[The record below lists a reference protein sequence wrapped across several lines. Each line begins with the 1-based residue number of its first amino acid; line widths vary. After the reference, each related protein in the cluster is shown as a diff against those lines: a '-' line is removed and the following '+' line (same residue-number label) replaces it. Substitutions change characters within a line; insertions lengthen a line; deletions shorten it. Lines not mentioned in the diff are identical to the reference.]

1 MRENIRK
8 MLEGQEMFVFSIATA
23 LLFVTASL
31 LLATPGELLRGMIT
45 IVLTRD
51 ALVTDY
57 FALAGFG
64 AAFLNA
70 GLVLGLGILL
80 IYRLKLPFT
89 GLTMAVLFINAGFA
103 LFGKNPV
110 NVLPML
116 LGTWLYARFH
126 HAGMNRYIYTALFAS
141 CLAPIVTELVYLLP
155 FSFAV
160 NLGIAVIVGVFSGF
174 VLPPLSVHTA
184 SMHMG
189 YNLFNMGF
197 AAGLFAFVMVC
208 VLQSFGLESGNVFIW
223 SYGRPVWLIAGL
235 YLYFAAALFFGL
247 FLNRGNLRSL
257 LRLMKHPGRA
267 VADFVLMDGAP
278 TTLVNM
284 GIIGILCTTYIL
296 LIGGDLSGP
305 VVGAILT
312 AFGFAAFGV
321 HARNYPPVLLGVFLS
336 TFINHMEPTTPGLQM
351 GAVFAAGL
359 APVAGQ
365 FGIPAGIIA
374 GMLHAAVVVCTS
386 SLYGGLNLYN
396 NGFSTGL
403 VAIVLVP
410 ALESFIKG
418 FQIKNRASSITRS
431 ASRTRISET
440 AKTDARNDSAASAQ
454 K

>member
-1 MRENIRK
+1 MTDNIRK
-8 MLEGQEMFVFSIATA
+8 KLEGRELFVFSIATA
-23 LLFVTASL
+23 AFLF
-31 LLATPGELLRGMIT
+31 LAAIFLAPPGELLHGMVT

-64 AAFLNA
+64 TAFFNA
-70 GLVLGLGILL
+70 GLVLSLAIVL
-80 IYRLKLPFT
+80 IRFQKIPFT

-116 LGTWLYARFH
+116 LGTWLYAKFH
-126 HAGMNRYIYTALFAS
+126 HTAMSRYIYTALFGS
-141 CLAPIVTELVYLLP
+141 CLAPMVTELVYLLP
-155 FSFAV
+155 FSLPV
-160 NLGIAVIVGVFSGF
+160 NLGIALAVGIFSGF

-197 AAGLFAFVMVC
+197 AGGLFAFVMVC
-208 VLQSFGLESGNVFIW
+208 VLQSFGLESNNVFIW
-223 SYGRPVWLIAGL
+223 SYGRPLLLLLCL
-235 YLYFAAALFFGL
+235 YLYFAAALLFGL
-247 FLNRGNLRSL
+247 FLNGNSLRGLSG
-257 LRLMKHPGRA
+257 LMRRPGRA
-267 VADFVLMDGAP
+267 VTDFVLMDGAP

-284 GIIGILCTTYIL
+284 GVIGLLCTTYIL

-305 VVGAILT
+305 VVGAVLT

-321 HARNYPPVLLGVFLS
+321 HAKNYLPVLAGVLLS
-336 TFINHMEPTTPGLQM
+336 TFFTHMLPTTPGIQM
-351 GAVFAAGL
+351 GAIFAVGL
-359 APVAGQ
+359 APIAGQ

-374 GMLHAAVVVCTS
+374 GMLHAAVVVCSS

-418 FQIKNRASSITRS
+418 FMSKK
-431 ASRTRISET
+431 E
-440 AKTDARNDSAASAQ
+440 Q
-454 K
+454 KGKR

>member
-1 MRENIRK
+1 MIEKIRK
-8 MLEGQEMFVFSIATA
+8 KLEGREMFAFSIVTVL
-23 LLFVTASL
+23 LLFTAAL
-31 LLATPGELLRGMIT
+31 LLATPKELARGMAI

-57 FALAGFG
+57 FELAGFG
-64 AAFLNA
+64 AAFFNA
-70 GLVLGLGILL
+70 GLVMGLAILL
-80 IYRLKLPFT
+80 VARQKIPFT

-110 NVLPML
+110 NILPIL
-116 LGTWLYARFH
+116 LGTWLYAKFH
-126 HAGMNRYIYTALFAS
+126 HAGMNRYIYTALFGS
-141 CLAPIVTELVYLLP
+141 CLAPMVTELVYLLP
-155 FSFAV
+155 FSFTV
-160 NLGIAVIVGVFSGF
+160 NLGIAVLVGIFAGF
-174 VLPPLSVHTA
+174 ILPPLSVHTA

-197 AAGLFAFVMVC
+197 AGGLFAFVMMC
-208 VLQSFGLESGNVFIW
+208 VLQSFGLESNSVFIW
-223 SYGRPVWLIAGL
+223 SYGRPFWLLASL
-235 YLYFAAALFFGL
+235 YLYFTAALLYGL
-247 FLNRGNLRSL
+247 FLDKTSLRGL
-257 LRLMKHPGRA
+257 LVLMRHPGRA
-267 VADFVLMDGAP
+267 VADFVFMNGAP
-278 TTLVNM
+278 ATLVNM
-284 GIIGILCTTYIL
+284 GIIGLLSTTYIL

-321 HARNYPPVLLGVFLS
+321 HGRNYPPILAGVFLS
-336 TFINHMEPTTPGLQM
+336 TFINHMKPTTPGIQM
-351 GAVFAAGL
+351 GAVSAVGL

-365 FGIPAGIIA
+365 FGIFAGIIA

-418 FQIKNRASSITRS
+418 FQTKKKKKTKVEKN
-431 ASRTRISET
+431 
-440 AKTDARNDSAASAQ
+440 SAASAQ